1 MMTDFGP
8 NWFSLFA
15 TLTAP
20 LQILVVDLLLSA
32 DNALMIAMACRGLP
46 AEDMRVA
53 ALFGTAG
60 AVGLRLVMAVGA
72 VTLLNVPFLGVAAAV
87 ALLGI
92 AIRLSLRPGKGASRT
107 ALATAEAPASY
118 LLRTVATIVIADAIM
133 SLDNVVAVA
142 TLANGNLILLVFGLA
157 FSIPLLFWGSMA
169 IRCFLDENPLVVMV
183 CGMFLGWLAGGI
195 GVSDPVVAP
204 WIKANAPVLSS
215 VVPTTCAVFVLWQSV
230 ILASSRDLREGRDAG

>member
-1 MMTDFGP
+1 
-8 NWFSLFA
+8 
-15 TLTAP
+15 
-20 LQILVVDLLLSA
+20 
-32 DNALMIAMACRGLP
+32 
-46 AEDMRVA
+46 
-53 ALFGTAG
+53 
-60 AVGLRLVMAVGA
+60 MAVGA

-92 AIRLSLRPGKGASRT
+92 AIRLTLRPGKGASRT

-118 LLRTVATIVIADAIM
+118 LLRSVATIVIADAIM

-215 VVPTTCAVFVLWQSV
+215 VVPTACAVFVLWQSV